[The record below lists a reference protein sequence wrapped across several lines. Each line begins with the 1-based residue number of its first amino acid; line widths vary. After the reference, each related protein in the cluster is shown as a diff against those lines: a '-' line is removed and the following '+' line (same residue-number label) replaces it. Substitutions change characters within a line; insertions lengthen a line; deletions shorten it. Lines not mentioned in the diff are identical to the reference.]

1 MLFDILDPNSNKG
14 LLMVIRPVY
23 LEKLRRLKDKHL
35 IKVVTGIRRCGKST
49 LLEMFQ
55 HVLLQEG
62 VKRSRIITVNL
73 EDGDFL
79 NISDYKA
86 LYALVGSRLV
96 PGGMNYV
103 FLDEVQ
109 RIDEFEKAVDSLYVK
124 KNVDLYITGSNA
136 HLLSGELAT
145 LLSGRYV
152 EIAVLPFSFKEY
164 MVARGTPENISRAYS
179 EYLQHGSFPYL
190 VTEVGNDPATARDY
204 LSGVYNTVLLKD
216 IVQRTGVKDVS
227 TLESVVR
234 FMFDNIGNLTSI
246 QGISHA
252 LTSAGRKTTAP
263 TIDAYVRALCDAF
276 VLYRANRYDVKGK
289 AHLKTGAKY
298 YMVDLVFR
306 PFLLGNRPGDV
317 GHILE
322 NVIYLEL
329 LRRGHHVF
337 IGKVGATEID
347 FVTIDGGET
356 TYYQVAASV
365 REQSTLERELAPLK
379 AVSDNHPK
387 FLLTLDDD
395 PSANYE
401 GIRQLNA
408 LDFLMQ

>member
-1 MLFDILDPNSNKG
+1 
-14 LLMVIRPVY
+14 MVIRPVY